1 MCKHRFFYMEKRREL
16 TEQELHNLAM
26 NIVGRQLEADGFEFM
41 AINSKPKKNPQY
53 VCLKEKVLHFIV
65 VRNVVYPNNPE
76 KYDSELMQK
85 VKDHADKFEAK
96 TYFAGVGLSNASD
109 QNLPVFLNEEYIVDY
124 QGLIE
129 L

>member
-65 VRNVVYPNNPE
+65 VRNVVYPNNPG
-76 KYDSELMQK
+76 KYDLELMRK

>member
-1 MCKHRFFYMEKRREL
+1 MRREL

-26 NIVGRQLEADGFEFM
+26 NIVGRELEADGFEFM
-41 AINSKPKKNPQY
+41 AINSKLKKNPQY

-65 VRNVVYPNNPE
+65 VRNVEFPNDPRE
-76 KYDSELMQK
+76 YDDHLMQK
-85 VKDHADKFEAK
+85 VKDHALKFEAK

-109 QNLPVFLNEEYIVDY
+109 RERPVYLNEEYIVDY

-129 L
+129 I

>member
-1 MCKHRFFYMEKRREL
+1 MRREL

-26 NIVGRQLEADGFEFM
+26 NIVGRELEADGFEFM
-41 AINSKPKKNPQY
+41 TINSKLKKNPQY

-65 VRNVVYPNNPE
+65 VRNVEFPNDPRE
-76 KYDSELMQK
+76 YDDQLMQK
-85 VKDHADKFEAK
+85 VKDHALKFEAK

-109 QNLPVFLNEEYIVDY
+109 RELPVYLNEEYIVDY

-129 L
+129 I